1 MLTILK
7 NIHFTRLVKAGSTL
21 KEFNFRKHSYAAV
34 PTFHVD
40 VTDERANRIVF
51 TMQKLEGAWIMTPL
65 NLPSWVKETSSS
77 LQQILEDNNLNEE
90 ETDEV

>member
-7 NIHFTRLVKAGSTL
+7 NIHFTRLVKAGNSL

-40 VTDERANRIVF
+40 VTDDRANRIVF
-51 TMQKLEGAWIMTPL
+51 IMQKLEGAWIMSPL
-65 NLPSWVKETSSS
+65 NLPNWVKEVSAH
-77 LQQILEDNNLNEE
+77 LQQIIEEINEDNIHE
-90 ETDEV
+90 ETE